1 MGYFQLN
8 QKYKNKGLSTRLIHA
23 GNEPQQEFGG
33 VSPALDFSSTFAQP
47 APGQPIGFDSGLAAT
62 CTMMNTLGRGDHLL
76 VVDDVYGGVQKLL
89 RDMLGPHSDV
99 DVTFLD
105 FNKTAEFKKSLK
117 ANTKIVWLESPTNPT
132 LKMFDIKKIAG
143 IVHAYNKNIRVCC
156 DNTFMSPVNC
166 NPLTLGADLVMH
178 SVTKFIGGHSDVI
191 AGCLCMNDRKL
202 YDQLFNNT
210 KLMGTGMSPFNAWL
224 SLRGSKTLE
233 VRMN

>member
-47 APGQPIGFDSGLAAT
+47 APGQPLGFNSGLAAT

-76 VVDDVYGGVQKLL
+76 VVDDVYGGVQKFL

-117 ANTKIVWLESPTNPT
+117 SNTKIVWLESP
-132 LKMFDIKKIAG
+132 
-143 IVHAYNKNIRVCC
+143 
-156 DNTFMSPVNC
+156 C

>member
-1 MGYFQLN
+1 MAAMEHSNY
-8 QKYKNKGLSTRLIHA
+8 
-23 GNEPQQEFGG
+23 
-33 VSPALDFSSTFAQP
+33 ALCYN
-47 APGQPIGFDSGLAAT
+47 SGLAAT
-62 CTMMNTLGRGDHLL
+62 CTIMNTLGKGDHLL
-76 VVDDVYGGVQKLL
+76 VVDDVYGGVQKFL

-105 FNKTAEFKKSLK
+105 FNKTDEFKKSLK
-117 ANTKIVWLESPTNPT
+117 KNTKIVWLESPTNPT
-132 LKMFDIKKIAG
+132 LKMFDIKKIAD
-143 IVHAYNKNIRVCC
+143 IVHSSSKAIVCV

-166 NPLTLGADLVMH
+166 NPILLGADVVMH
-178 SVTKFIGGHSDVI
+178 SITKFIGGHSDVI
-191 AGCLCMNDRKL
+191 AGCLCMNRKDL